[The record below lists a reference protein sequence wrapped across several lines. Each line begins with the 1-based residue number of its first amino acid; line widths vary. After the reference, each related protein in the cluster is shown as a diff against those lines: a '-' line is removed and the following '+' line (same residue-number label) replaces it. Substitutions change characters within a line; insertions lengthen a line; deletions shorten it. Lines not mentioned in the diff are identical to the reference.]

1 MNGGLTNNIRYH
13 PSTSDSNDGRRVVVV
28 VVVVVVACVGTLL
41 LEDPSSVLEDLS
53 NECRLILL
61 GETGGT
67 VTVERIESLASAFI
81 NSNNYESV
89 IPMTTYLSPL

>member
-13 PSTSDSNDGRRVVVV
+13 PSTSDSNDGRRV

-61 GETGGT
+61 GETEGT

>member
-13 PSTSDSNDGRRVVVV
+13 PSTSDSNDGRRV

-61 GETGGT
+61 GETEGT
-67 VTVERIESLASAFI
+67 VTAERIESLASAFI
-81 NSNNYESV
+81 NSNNHESV
-89 IPMTTYLSPL
+89 IPMATYLSPL